1 MTITIDTTKLSNTAK
16 KTGRLFKAI
25 GRVTIRSAKG
35 VVKAVKDEVKSN
47 PSS

>member
-1 MTITIDTTKLSNTAK
+1 MTITINTTKLSNTAK
-16 KTGRLFKAI
+16 MTGRLLKAV
-25 GRVTIRSAKG
+25 GRVTVRSAKG